1 MDVERKASSYFS
13 VICIGCIIH
22 ILFEVLFI
30 ALKMPSTMIIYNILS
45 IIVFGTGA
53 WILYKKEDP
62 NVVFICFL
70 EISVFS
76 TLAVFLVGWHYEF
89 QNWYIS
95 VSVLAITVHFKKKGK
110 FYFIALMNFVLYSVM
125 FLLTHSVSI
134 EEEYGLLHYALFF
147 VNIGGSFF
155 MILLTERLL
164 KWSKIM
170 EEYYINQKINKIKKQ
185 AETDELTELYNR
197 HKMKEILD
205 DMNEMVGDNK
215 SEFYIS
221 FADIDNFKNINDT
234 YGHDIGDKVLRS
246 TAKVLKRELGSNN
259 VVSRWDGEEFLILF
273 YDVKGQREVFQV
285 LDSIRKKISY
295 SNFEYNGVKIKFTV
309 TFGATSSLSHTNV
322 YDMTKK
328 ADELMYLGKCQGKN
342 MVLMD

>member
-1 MDVERKASSYFS
+1 MVKN
-13 VICIGCIIH
+13 H
-22 ILFEVLFI
+22 
-30 ALKMPSTMIIYNILS
+30 
-45 IIVFGTGA
+45 
-53 WILYKKEDP
+53 
-62 NVVFICFL
+62 
-70 EISVFS
+70 
-76 TLAVFLVGWHYEF
+76 
-89 QNWYIS
+89 
-95 VSVLAITVHFKKKGK
+95 
-110 FYFIALMNFVLYSVM
+110 
-125 FLLTHSVSI
+125 
-134 EEEYGLLHYALFF
+134 
-147 VNIGGSFF
+147 
-155 MILLTERLL
+155 
-164 KWSKIM
+164 

-259 VVSRWDGEEFLILF
+259 VVSRWGGEEFLILF